1 LKKEKNLTQVL
12 KIIPLGG
19 LGEIGMNMLVF
30 EYGETMFVIDSG
42 LMFPEDHMLGVDF
55 VIPNM
60 DYIRRNRAKVVAV
73 VLTHGHEDHIGALPY
88 LIREINVPIFGTAF
102 TLGLVRHKLA
112 ERELMSSS
120 VLHEIFPDEKLR
132 LGPFELEFIRVG
144 HSVVDGVGIA
154 INTPLGLVVHT
165 GDYKI
170 SYGSGGGGTT
180 DVNRFASYGEK
191 GVLALLSDSTN
202 VEKEGYTISDKEIGE
217 TLDKIITGSQ
227 GRVIVALFASNIARI
242 QLIVDIARDRGKK
255 VVFNGRS
262 IEVSVNIARSLGYL
276 TIPAAAEIGIEQV
289 SDFSDDEIIIITTGS
304 QGEPMSALARMAS
317 GTHKQIKAMAGDT
330 VILSSKFIPGNEK
343 AIGRIINSLYR
354 KGADVI
360 YEKISDI
367 HVSGHAFREELK
379 LMIKLTKPEYFI
391 PIHGEYRHLILHARL
406 AKGVGLAG
414 DKILLAEN
422 GEIIEFDEAGGR
434 LSGSATTGR
443 ILIDG
448 KGVGDVG
455 RSVLKERRILSE
467 EGLVAVTLA
476 FDEETGIIVYGPE
489 IVSRGFVFQ
498 TETGH
503 LLEDAQ
509 CVILEIVDEI
519 IPEVPD
525 RIDKIRSKIQTALR
539 QYFFFTIGRRPVILP
554 FIMEV

>member
-1 LKKEKNLTQVL
+1 LKREQNLTQAL

-30 EYGETMFVIDSG
+30 EYGDTMFVIDSG
-42 LMFPEDHMLGVDF
+42 LMFPEDYMLGVDF

-60 DYIRRNRAKVVAV
+60 DYIRRNRSKVVAI

-88 LIREINVPIFGTAF
+88 LIKEINVPIFGTAF
-102 TLGLVRHKLA
+102 TLGLVRHKLE
-112 ERELMSSS
+112 ERELISAS

-132 LGPFELEFIRVG
+132 LGPFALEFIRVG

-154 INTPLGLVVHT
+154 INTPQGLVVHT

-170 SYGSGGGGTT
+170 SYGSGGGATT

-217 TLDKIITGSQ
+217 TLDKIVIDSH
-227 GRVIVALFASNIARI
+227 GRIIVALFASNIARI
-242 QLIVDIARDRGKK
+242 QLIVNIALNRGKK

-262 IEVSVNIARSLGYL
+262 IEVSVNIARSLGHL
-276 TIPAAAEIGIEQV
+276 TIPADTEIGIEQV
-289 SDFSDDEIIIITTGS
+289 SDFADDEVIIITTGS
-304 QGEPMSALARMAS
+304 QGEPMSTLARMAS
-317 GTHKQIKAMAGDT
+317 GTHKQIKAKAGDT

-343 AIGRIINSLYR
+343 AIGKIINSLYR

-406 AKGVGLAG
+406 AKEVGIAE
-414 DKILLAEN
+414 DNILLAEN
-422 GEIIEFDEAGGR
+422 GEIIEFDEAGGKLR
-434 LSGSATTGR
+434 GSATTGR
-443 ILIDG
+443 VLIDG

-476 FDEETGIIVYGPE
+476 FDEETGIIMYGPE
-489 IVSRGFVFQ
+489 IVSRGFVFE
-498 TETGH
+498 TESGH

-519 IPEVPD
+519 TPEVLN
-525 RIDKIRSKIQTALR
+525 RVDKIRSKIQTALR